1 MAADVDEAVTGQRR
15 EGIFAGVMTLVRK
28 VAQSGAIIL
37 TDADWRALETQRSS
51 SGRLSKS
58 ARGGLTYR
66 GITVYV
72 GGHSEVLTAAQWA
85 TWGEGR

>member
-1 MAADVDEAVTGQRR
+1 MDPDDLDAALDSLT
-15 EGIFAGVMTLVRK
+15 
-28 VAQSGAIIL
+28 VAPGAIIL
-37 TDADWRALETQRSS
+37 TDADWRALETQRSN

>member
-1 MAADVDEAVTGQRR
+1 MNPDDLDAALD
-15 EGIFAGVMTLVRK
+15 TLT
-28 VAQSGAIIL
+28 VAPGTIIL
-37 TDADWRALETQRSS
+37 TDADWRALEAQRAG

-58 ARGGLTYR
+58 AHGGLTYR

>member
-1 MAADVDEAVTGQRR
+1 MDPDDLDAALDSLT
-15 EGIFAGVMTLVRK
+15 
-28 VAQSGAIIL
+28 VAPGAIIL